1 MADWISN
8 YNTYVNMTVAELKEL
23 LKSQDL
29 PVSGK
34 KKDLIQYLI
43 FINHPELFL
52 GVQGPNGL
60 QRGKFYDEIP
70 LTRVGDWLEEKWRS
84 NRLVIY
90 ATINYQ
96 TLKI

>member
-43 FINHPELFL
+43 FINHPQLFQ
-52 GVQGPNGL
+52 VS
-60 QRGKFYDEIP
+60 GKFYDEIP

>member
-1 MADWISN
+1 MADWISD

-23 LKSQDL
+23 LKYKDL

-43 FINHPELFL
+43 FIDYPHLENQFSA
-52 GVQGPNGL
+52 
-60 QRGKFYDEIP
+60 KFYDDNP
-70 LTRVGDWLEEKWRS
+70 FTRAGQWLEDKWRS
-84 NRLVIY
+84 NRFMIY
-90 ATINYQ
+90 AAINYQ

>member
-1 MADWISN
+1 MADWISD

-23 LKSQDL
+23 LKSKDL

-43 FINHPELFL
+43 FIDYPHLENQFS
-52 GVQGPNGL
+52 
-60 QRGKFYDEIP
+60 GKFYSSGADP
-70 LTRVGDWLEEKWRS
+70 RAGQWLEDKWRS
-84 NRLVIY
+84 NRFMIY
-90 ATINYQ
+90 AAINYQ

>member
-1 MADWISN
+1 MADWISD

-23 LKSQDL
+23 LKSRDL

-34 KKDLIQYLI
+34 KQDLIQYLI
-43 FINHPELFL
+43 FVDYPQFQV
-52 GVQGPNGL
+52 G
-60 QRGKFYDEIP
+60 GKFYDEISLGHP
-70 LTRVGDWLEEKWRS
+70 PRLGLGAWLEDKWRS
-84 NRLVIY
+84 NRFMIY

>member
-1 MADWISN
+1 MADWISD

-23 LKSQDL
+23 LKSKDL

-43 FINHPELFL
+43 FIDHPQLFQ
-52 GVQGPNGL
+52 VS
-60 QRGKFYDEIP
+60 GKFYDEIK
-70 LTRVGDWLEEKWRS
+70 LWRNRLVSSGQWLEDKWRS
-84 NRLVIY
+84 NRFMIY

>member
-34 KKDLIQYLI
+34 KQDLIQYLI
-43 FINHPELFL
+43 FLDHPQLFQV
-52 GVQGPNGL
+52 G
-60 QRGKFYDEIP
+60 GKFYDEIP
-70 LTRVGDWLEEKWRS
+70 LTRAGAWLEEKWRS

-90 ATINYQ
+90 AMINYQ